1 MADMTAEDERAPE
14 AFVIMPMGNSEMD
27 R

>member
-14 AFVIMPMGNSEMD
+14 AFVIMPIGNSEMD